1 MLCTRCQSIDFRS
14 APLLHD
20 LEKPG
25 FITWDTLN
33 YEERHGPDG
42 EKASYYAYPHH
53 PSIEALRAAAT
64 TEGCRLCSQILSE
77 LFHIR
82 GHESDEARH
91 QGPIELRCY
100 RKNVNRGDGDGD
112 GDGGD
117 LLLPPAEHIVAVA
130 RTPHRDVKVVL
141 DLVRYDC
148 KF

>member
-25 FITWDTLN
+25 
-33 YEERHGPDG
+33 
-42 EKASYYAYPHH
+42 
-53 PSIEALRAAAT
+53 
-64 TEGCRLCSQILSE
+64 
-77 LFHIR
+77 
-82 GHESDEARH
+82 HESDEARH

-100 RKNVNRGDGDGD
+100 RKNVNQGDGDGD